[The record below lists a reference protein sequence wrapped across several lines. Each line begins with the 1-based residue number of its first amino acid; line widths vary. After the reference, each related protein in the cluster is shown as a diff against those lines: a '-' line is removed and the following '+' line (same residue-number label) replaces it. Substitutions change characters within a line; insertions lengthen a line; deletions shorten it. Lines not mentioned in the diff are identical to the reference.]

1 MRNIHRAGRP
11 AHPMPPD
18 EAKQL
23 LTDYETMSTRQIAKQ
38 YGISQSA
45 VCKRLKKARAQMGV
59 MTE

>member
-1 MRNIHRAGRP
+1 MRNIHKAGRP

-38 YGISQSA
+38 WHISECS
-45 VCKRLKKARAQMGV
+45 L
-59 MTE
+59 